1 MSVLEDQR
9 VELRCPIGP
18 QQLLAK
24 VIWSGDPEDH
34 LAATDQGLVEI
45 SCRDC
50 TKSERKKDQT
60 VRRVLHRF
68 HPNGTLV
75 ESLIER

>member
-1 MSVLEDQR
+1 MSVVNMQR

-24 VIWSGDPEDH
+24 VIWSGEADRH
-34 LAATDQGLVEI
+34 IVATDDGLVELA
-45 SCRDC
+45 CRDC
-50 TKSERKKDQT
+50 AKNERKKDPE

-68 HPNGTLV
+68 RPDGSLA
-75 ESLIER
+75 ESVIEH